1 MVYCVSDNPLSL
13 TVTAEPEIIDEGEKS
28 QLNVVV
34 TGGSGEYTYV
44 WEPAE
49 TLDDPTIPNPVASP
63 IDPETIYKV
72 VVTDSEG
79 NSESG
84 DVTVTIRNWSV
95 PEDSCVPF
103 LYPNPSNG
111 RFTVNVKEK
120 FSYKLF
126 NSIGQQ
132 VMSGEGEGK
141 TLIDASSLSQGVY
154 FLQLTIDG
162 TRVEKVVIEK

>member
-1 MVYCVSDNPLSL
+1 VA
-13 TVTAEPEIIDEGEKS
+13 T
-28 QLNVVV
+28 
-34 TGGSGEYTYV
+34 
-44 WEPAE
+44 
-49 TLDDPTIPNPVASP
+49 PTE
-63 IDPETIYKV
+63 PETIYKV

-84 DVTVTIRNWSV
+84 EIIVTIRDWSV
-95 PEDSCVPF
+95 TEDGFVPNV
-103 LYPNPSNG
+103 YPNPNNG
-111 RFTVNVKEK
+111 KFTINVKGE

-141 TLIDASSLSQGVY
+141 TLIDASSLNQGVY